1 MLFRETPTGMSVSR
15 ISRAE
20 VPANPA
26 AVAVIGLGMMGL
38 PIAGHIV
45 DGGFELRGFDPR
57 PARRRLL
64 PASARRCTSASQAA
78 AGADVLVLSLPS
90 VEALH
95 QVAADIAPVVR
106 AGAVVIETSTL
117 PVTDKDAARQIL
129 AASGAVMLD
138 CPIAGT
144 SAQARQRDLVVFV
157 SGPQAAARRARPVL
171 EAFARAHRHVG
182 PFGAGMNMKAIANML
197 IAIHNVAAA
206 EALTLARKSGLDPA
220 LVLEL
225 LTSGPASSRML
236 EIRGPRMIQR
246 DFAPLMPLRLWQ
258 KDLSIIGGLAA
269 DVGSPTLLLR
279 TCAELHTAAVA
290 RGLGEQ
296 DSSAVC
302 QVLEALAGLDVS
314 PQSVS
319 RSRRRAVPQHS

>member
-1 MLFRETPTGMSVSR
+1 MNTSR
-15 ISRAE
+15 MPRDKTSAAIT
-20 VPANPA
+20 

-45 DGGFELRGFDPR
+45 EGGFDLRGFDPR
-57 PARRRLL
+57 SARRKLL

-90 VEALH
+90 AAALH
-95 QVAADIAPVVR
+95 QVVADIAPVLR

-117 PVTDKDAARQIL
+117 PVTDKEAARQCL
-129 AASGAVMLD
+129 AASGVVMLD

-157 SGPQAAARRARPVL
+157 SGPLAAVRRARPVL
-171 EAFARAHRHVG
+171 EAFSRVHRHVG
-182 PFGAGMNMKAIANML
+182 PFGAGMKMKAIANML
-197 IAIHNVAAA
+197 IAVHNVAAA
-206 EALTLARKSGLDPA
+206 EALTLARKSGLDPS
-220 LVLEL
+220 LVLDL

-236 EIRGPRMIQR
+236 EIRGPRMIHR
-246 DFAPLMPLRLWQ
+246 DFVPLMPLRLWQ
-258 KDLSIIGGLAA
+258 KDLAIIGGLAA
-269 DVGSPTLLLR
+269 DAGSPALLLR

-290 RGLGEQ
+290 RGLGEL

-314 PQSVS
+314 AQSVS
-319 RSRRRAVPQHS
+319 RSRRRAVPQQR